1 MIKDNK
7 ILYKKILKISGIT
20 FAVIAVQT
28 VILIYLV
35 SSLNKN
41 ISDISQKQRLL
52 AIAKAERLSSVT
64 LQNDFK
70 KIEQFTPILETAFP
84 DENSLYYILAQLES
98 LGERTGNKIS
108 VQITSPQP
116 VVDENEIRYVLF
128 NASMSGNYESLR
140 RYFRELNSILI
151 FIKINNVNI
160 SGSSLISNNSN
171 INFSGK
177 IYIK

>member
-20 FAVIAVQT
+20 FIVLTVQI

-41 ISDISQKQRLL
+41 ISDISQKKRLL
-52 AIAKAERLSSVT
+52 TIAKAERLSSVT

-70 KIEQFTPILETAFP
+70 KIEHFTSVLETAFP

-98 LGERTGNKIS
+98 LGEKTGNKIS
-108 VQITSPQP
+108 VQIISPQP
-116 VVDENEIRYVLF
+116 IVDENGIRYVEF
-128 NASMSGNYESLR
+128 NASMLGNYESLR
-140 RYFRELNSILI
+140 RYFKELNSTR
-151 FIKINNVNI
+151 FKV
-160 SGSSLISNNSN
+160 
-171 INFSGK
+171 F
-177 IYIK
+177 

>member
-20 FAVIAVQT
+20 FIVLTVQI

-41 ISDISQKQRLL
+41 ISDISQKKKLL
-52 AIAKAERLSSVT
+52 AIAKAERLSSAT

-70 KIEQFTPILETAFP
+70 KIEQFMPVLETAFP
-84 DENSLYYILAQLES
+84 DENSLYYILTQLES
-98 LGERTGNKIS
+98 LGEKTGNKIS
-108 VQITSPQP
+108 VQIISSQP
-116 VVDENEIRYVLF
+116 VVDENGIRYVEF
-128 NASMSGNYESLR
+128 NASMLGNYESLR
-140 RYFRELNSILI
+140 RYFRELNSLLI
-151 FIKINNVNI
+151 FIKISSVNI
-160 SGSSLISNNSN
+160 SGSPLISNNSN

>member
-7 ILYKKILKISGIT
+7 ILYKKILKITGIT
-20 FAVIAVQT
+20 FAVLAVQT

-35 SSLNKN
+35 SSLSKN
-41 ISDISQKQRLL
+41 ISDINQKQRLL

-70 KIEQFTPILETAFP
+70 KIERFAPIIETVLP
-84 DENSLYYILAQLES
+84 DENNLYYILAQLES

-116 VVDENEIRYVLF
+116 GIDESGARYVEF
-128 NASMSGNYESLR
+128 NASMSGNYESSR
-140 RYFRELNSILI
+140 RYFKELNSLLI
-151 FIKINNVNI
+151 FIKVNNVNI
-160 SGSSLISNNSN
+160 SGSPSINNSSN
-171 INFSGK
+171 INFSGR